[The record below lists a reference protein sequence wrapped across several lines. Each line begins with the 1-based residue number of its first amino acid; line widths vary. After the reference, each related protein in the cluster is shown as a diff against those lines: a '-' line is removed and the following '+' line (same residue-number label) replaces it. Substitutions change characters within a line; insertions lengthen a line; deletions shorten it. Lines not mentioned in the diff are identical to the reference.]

1 MVLELGLLCRVRSS
15 NTRYLFAWHDGRTEP
30 KIVASGKLTV
40 LAVTLQ
46 CCQHGRAGVC
56 ICTGSFRMAAVCPS
70 RSAGNAVGFEGLAE
84 QGDAGMRFG
93 RGPAAS
99 GAGRPAAPTP
109 GAEGWEAA
117 AAALRWGL
125 RAACPPPPPRSLG
138 RAHTGS
144 PHRAAGRTAGAGAGR
159 GGGRAR
165 RYRGDG
171 AAGGGG
177 GRRRPGRRRRTEE
190 AHGGGRAAA
199 GPETLPPP
207 PRPPLFP
214 PRRHSLL

>member
-1 MVLELGLLCRVRSS
+1 
-15 NTRYLFAWHDGRTEP
+15 
-30 KIVASGKLTV
+30 
-40 LAVTLQ
+40 
-46 CCQHGRAGVC
+46 
-56 ICTGSFRMAAVCPS
+56 MAAVSPS

-84 QGDAGMRFG
+84 QGGAGMRFG

-99 GAGRPAAPTP
+99 GVGRPAAPTP
-109 GAEGWEAA
+109 GAEGWGAA
-117 AAALRWGL
+117 AAALRSG
-125 RAACPPPPPRSLG
+125 APSCVPPPASLG

-144 PHRAAGRTAGAGAGR
+144 PRRAAGRTAGAGAGR

-190 AHGGGRAAA
+190 AHGGGGAAA
-199 GPETLPPP
+199 VPEPPR
-207 PRPPLFP
+207 RPPLFP